1 MMNEAFKVKTDLL
14 KSMLDMQP
22 VEMKLK
28 EIVKELQENIDYHVN
43 VFLNVASNST
53 AKQNAITKITDVI
66 KHIDTIKQYIK

>member
-22 VEMKLK
+22 VEVKLK
-28 EIVKELQENIDYHVN
+28 EIVKELQENIDYQVN

-53 AKQNAITKITDVI
+53 AKQNAIIKITDGI
-66 KHIDTIKQYIK
+66 KTIDTIKQYIK